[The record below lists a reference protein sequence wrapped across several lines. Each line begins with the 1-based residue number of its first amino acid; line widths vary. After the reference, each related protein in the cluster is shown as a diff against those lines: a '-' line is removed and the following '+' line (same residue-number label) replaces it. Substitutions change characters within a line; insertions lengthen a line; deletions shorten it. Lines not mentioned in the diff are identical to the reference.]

1 MLTITRRDIEDAYS
15 AASAARDHVKGISSK
30 GESVAG
36 QLIQTI
42 EVNAGALAV
51 GVACG
56 RYGALHL
63 KGSTIPLDL
72 AAGVA
77 IHGAAFFGLAGR
89 YGEHAHNVADGVLA
103 AYVTKFG
110 IGLGTKMRADKG
122 LPPAMTVS
130 GDDEP
135 ARMGYDPRAARGQI
149 HRPEHPSQS
158 QRSQHAHVGNEPLT
172 EAELAA
178 MAHSFR

>member
-15 AASAARDHVKGISSK
+15 AASAAHRHVQGIKGK

-36 QLIQTI
+36 SLVQTV

-63 KGSTIPLDL
+63 QGSSIPLDL
-72 AAGVA
+72 AGGVL

-89 YGEHAHNVADGVLA
+89 YGEHAHNFADGVLA
-103 AYVTKFG
+103 AYTTKFG

-130 GDDEP
+130 GSDQP
-135 ARMGYDPRAARGQI
+135 QYRMGGQAPHQVGTNGL
-149 HRPEHPSQS
+149 HRTSGQ
-158 QRSQHAHVGNEPLT
+158 HVGEEPLT

>member
-15 AASAARDHVKGISSK
+15 AASAAHRHVQGIKGK

-36 QLIQTI
+36 TLMKTVT
-42 EVNAGALAV
+42 VNAGALAV

-72 AAGVA
+72 AGGVLL
-77 IHGAAFFGLAGR
+77 HGAAFFGIAGR
-89 YGEHAHNVADGVLA
+89 YGEHAHNFADGVLA
-103 AYVTKFG
+103 AYTTKFG

-130 GDDEP
+130 GSDGPDY
-135 ARMGYDPRAARGQI
+135 RMGYEAPPQVGTNGL
-149 HRPEHPSQS
+149 
-158 QRSQHAHVGNEPLT
+158 HVGNEPLT

>member
-15 AASAARDHVKGISSK
+15 AASAARDHVRGIQGK
-30 GESVAG
+30 GETTVG
-36 QLIQTI
+36 HLVQTI

-63 KGSTIPLDL
+63 QGSTIPLDL
-72 AAGVA
+72 AGGVLGHLAG
-77 IHGAAFFGLAGR
+77 FFGLAGK
-89 YGEHAHNVADGVLA
+89 YSEHVHNFSDGVLA
-103 AYVTKFG
+103 AYTTKFG

-130 GDDEP
+130 GDGP
-135 ARMGYDPRAARGQI
+135 RMGSTQEPQQVGVGTNGL
-149 HRPEHPSQS
+149 
-158 QRSQHAHVGNEPLT
+158 HVGEAPLT

>member
-15 AASAARDHVKGISSK
+15 AASAARDHIKGISNK
-30 GESVAG
+30 GESTVG
-36 QLIQTI
+36 QLVQTI

-63 KGSTIPLDL
+63 QGSSIPLDL
-72 AAGVA
+72 AGGVLGHLAG
-77 IHGAAFFGLAGR
+77 FFGLAGR
-89 YGEHAHNVADGVLA
+89 HSEHLHNFSDGVLA
-103 AYVTKFG
+103 AYTTKFG

-130 GDDEP
+130 GSGEP
-135 ARMGYDPRAARGQI
+135 ARMGYAP
-149 HRPEHPSQS
+149 
-158 QRSQHAHVGNEPLT
+158 QHAQMPHSQAQHVGNEPLT